1 MLNVISD
8 NGTLRK
14 SFEQFDDEKKKKKM
28 GKRKAIRVDKTES
41 EMNVC

>member
-14 SFEQFDDEKKKKKM
+14 SFEQFDDEKKKKM